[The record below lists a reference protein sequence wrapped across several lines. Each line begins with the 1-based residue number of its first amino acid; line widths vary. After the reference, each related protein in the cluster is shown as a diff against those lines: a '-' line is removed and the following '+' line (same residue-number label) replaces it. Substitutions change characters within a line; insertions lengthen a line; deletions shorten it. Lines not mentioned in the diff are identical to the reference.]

1 MGKYKVDERMFNAVK
16 AMTAGGATV
25 QECQNFTGLSHA
37 TVSRIRSA
45 NNYTEFF
52 STPSRKTKPEPKK
65 VPEQEAQTVEHRQTV
80 TIQATHYMMQEMQK
94 TNELLANISRK
105 LAFIVDELTG
115 VKTNAEQ
122 DH

>member
-1 MGKYKVDERMFNAVK
+1 MPNRKIDENLFNAIK

-25 QECQNFTGLSHA
+25 ADIQRYTGLSHA
-37 TVSRIRSA
+37 TISRVRA
-45 NNYTEFF
+45 ADTFEVFF
-52 STPSRKTKPEPKK
+52 ATPSHKPKAQKPEPK
-65 VPEQEAQTVEHRQTV
+65 PEVQTVEHRQTV